1 MEIEE
6 VIKNA
11 RAAQR
16 ERIFGGFSNAEDVC
30 KANESNP
37 FDGYEEEF
45 DKAEDD
51 EFEKAR
57 SGVYADTA
65 QNRRLGRVGQH
76 YGGKKADVS
85 NPETKNK
92 VAESKQPEVNVDGI
106 VDEILDNGDL
116 LESFCGYYSGY
127 TDEENI
133 PEGDMK
139 KLKELEKH
147 YNIKQG
153 EFFDG
158 NPEGEEKHEKYIDK
172 MEKKGYIV
180 VTDTNSSDYMTY
192 LLKKKGGNKVQK
204 AEENDI
210 EKSDIMQAISGCD
223 SDIKVSKTGKELK
236 AQADVLLSELNS
248 KLAVKQAEA
257 DMALKDCGSAPTK
270 QPDKWYTDGVVTDC
284 GYKVYDWNET
294 YFPENQGQIMAS
306 LSAED
311 LNSRKGNVPENRAQG
326 ECRRAYNDIV
336 YAICQIFVDI
346 KACEIL
352 KGLEDGKQYQ
362 LSPRQ
367 IFALGF

>member
-16 ERIFGGFSNAEDVC
+16 ERIFGSFSNAEDVC

-57 SGVYADTA
+57 SGVYANTA

-85 NPETKNK
+85 NPEKRNK
-92 VAESKQPEVNVDGI
+92 VAESKQPEVNVDKI

-116 LESFCGYYSGY
+116 TESFCSYYSGY
-127 TDEENI
+127 TDEEDI
-133 PEGDMK
+133 PEGNMK

-147 YNIKQG
+147 YKVKQG

-158 NPEGEEKHEKYIDK
+158 NRESEKYEKYVEK
-172 MEKKGYIV
+172 MEKKGYTVI
-180 VTDTNSSDYMTY
+180 TDPNLGDYMTY
-192 LLKKKGGNKVQK
+192 LLKKKGGNVQK

-248 KLAVKQAEA
+248 KLAIKQAEA
-257 DMALKDCGSAPTK
+257 DTALEDCGGAPTR
-270 QPDKWYTDGVVTDC
+270 QPDKWYTDGICTNC

-294 YFPENQGQIMAS
+294 YFPENQSKIMPS

-311 LNSRKGNVPENRAQG
+311 LSSRKGNVPENREQA

-336 YAICQIFVDI
+336 YAICQIMVDI

-352 KGLEDGKQYQ
+352 KGLDDGKEYT
-362 LSPRQ
+362 LTPRQ